1 MAASWI
7 TYALGPFYT
16 LMPRRWRA
24 GQQYGSESFLGR
36 AALFSGVAESLLAL
50 FALRTWYLSF
60 FGMLGQK
67 YMEYYNNSKSE
78 TLFAWEPV
86 TWAGFITFITLP
98 LTWLFFYF
106 FLEGIVRATAGI
118 ITGEVFGSLPLYALD
133 RLYRMFSGSLSRPEL
148 ALVPDEVLRGD
159 KKSDLRIASCR
170 KRPLWKYPFTIKY
183 GGAFFQFIGSRDT
196 VLGARPYIYRLRRL
210 PPGEIARG
218 LREYDPEDILRE
230 PPRVAALL

>member
-1 MAASWI
+1 MGRLHHVHHAPAHV
-7 TYALGPFYT
+7 AL
-16 LMPRRWRA
+16 L
-24 GQQYGSESFLGR
+24 L
-36 AALFSGVAESLLAL
+36 LFSRGD
-50 FALRTWYLSF
+50 
-60 FGMLGQK
+60 
-67 YMEYYNNSKSE
+67 
-78 TLFAWEPV
+78 
-86 TWAGFITFITLP
+86 
-98 LTWLFFYF
+98 
-106 FLEGIVRATAGI
+106 RARHSRNHHL
-118 ITGEVFGSLPLYALD
+118 EVFGTLPLYALD

-196 VLGARPYIYRLRRL
+196 VLGARPHIYRLRRL

-218 LREYDPEDILRE
+218 LREYDPDDILRE